1 MKVVIYSINYFPELI
16 GIGKYN
22 GEMAEW
28 LADQGHDVTVITAP
42 PYYPAWKIKSGYSSF
57 SYKKERLNLVNVI
70 RCPIWVPS
78 KPSGLKRILH
88 LFSFAFTSFPVILWH
103 SLRHRPDTIFVVE
116 PPIFCAPITLVLS
129 KLCGARSWL
138 HVQDFEID
146 AAFDLGILKSA
157 YLRKWIS
164 SVETFLMRRFNVVST
179 ISVKMMDRLHMKGV
193 DPVNTMLFENW
204 VRTDCIY
211 PLQKQSSLR
220 AELDLPA
227 DSLIIL
233 YSGNMGEKQGLE
245 IIIQAAE
252 KHHHRKDLLFLM
264 CGAGSSKERLE
275 KQSEE
280 LDNVCFLPLQPLDKL
295 NDLLNLAYIHLL
307 PQQAGVE
314 DLVMPS
320 KLTNMMASGRPVIA
334 TAMPQTQVAK
344 VLQGCGLIV
353 RPGDLTSFC
362 DAIEVLINNAEKAR
376 EMGENGRKFVEEH
389 WDINKVL
396 SNVFIQH

>member
-28 LADQGHDVTVITAP
+28 LAGQGHDVSVITAP
-42 PYYPAWKIKSGYSSF
+42 PYYPAWKVKSGYSAF
-57 SYKKERLNLVNVI
+57 GYKKERLSQVNVT
-70 RCPIWVPS
+70 RCPIWVPL

-103 SLRHRPDTIFVVE
+103 SVRHRPDIIFVVE
-116 PPIFCAPITLVLS
+116 PPIFCAPTTLVLS

-157 YLRKWIS
+157 RLRKWIS
-164 SVETFLMRRFNVVST
+164 SVETFLMRRFDVVST

-193 DPVNTMLFENW
+193 DSVNTVLFENW

-211 PLQKQSSLR
+211 PLQKQPSLH

-252 KHHHRKDLLFLM
+252 KYRHRKNLLFLM

-280 LDNVCFLPLQPLDKL
+280 LDNVRFLPLQPLDKL

-344 VLQGCGLIV
+344 VLQGCGLV
-353 RPGDLTSFC
+353 VKPGDLTSLC
-362 DAIEVLINNAEKAR
+362 NAIKVLTNNADKAH